1 MKLCNLLFS
10 LIFLF
15 IQPMAAQDVERGM
28 HDTRPFG
35 RATDSLATP
44 LSIPLP
50 GYTYY
55 TNPSQHLY
63 APGIPYD
70 LDFWQLH
77 KGFNASLT
85 FSATVGFGK
94 NSPSGVGLGEHAAFM
109 YAAPLTQRL
118 SVAGGIYTSNFNWGG
133 WQYREMGI
141 AALAAYQ
148 LNPQF
153 TAYVYGNKSI
163 VSRQPRPLNFLNGT
177 RGDCIGAM
185 IDWHPN
191 ETVNIQLRIER
202 REYPN
207 LQNSH
212 KDIP

>member
-1 MKLCNLLFS
+1 MKLRNLFFPLLFLS
-10 LIFLF
+10 VLPI
-15 IQPMAAQDVERGM
+15 AAQDIE
-28 HDTRPFG
+28 HTRPDI
-35 RATDSLATP
+35 RPAELATDSLATP
-44 LSIPLP
+44 LAIPQP
-50 GYTYY
+50 GYSYY
-55 TNPSQHLY
+55 ANPSQRLY

-109 YAAPLTQRL
+109 YALPLTPRL

-133 WQYREMGI
+133 WQSREMGI

-163 VSRQPRPLNFLNGT
+163 VSRQPRPVNFLQDRG
-177 RGDCIGAM
+177 GDCIGAM

-191 ETVNIQLRIER
+191 ETVNIQLRIES

-207 LQNSH
+207 RQFSH
-212 KDIP
+212 KNIP